1 LSLRIEFVVAALVPG
16 FARID
21 AGLWSRTQ
29 SLIARPVRLTH
40 SFGMSLRIVEPGGV
54 ADVDGAVGLV
64 VVCALAV
71 AANAIVIA
79 VVSNRCFHVF
89 IVSLL

>member
-1 LSLRIEFVVAALVPG
+1 
-16 FARID
+16 
-21 AGLWSRTQ
+21 
-29 SLIARPVRLTH
+29 
-40 SFGMSLRIVEPGGV
+40 MSLRIVEPGGV